1 MVAINAQYNNWHI
14 GMATLD
20 GGITTYT
27 WTDDDQLATVEL
39 PNGGGVMTNSY
50 SGDGEPKS
58 WYGQNCR

>member
-1 MVAINAQYNNWHI
+1 
-14 GMATLD
+14 MATLD